1 MVSSCSLARRIDD
14 GLVDAA
20 RASDP
25 LKQPISDHHHGH
37 DYGERLLLHRH
48 TPVHALEPHVK
59 IVAMVSFIVV
69 GVITPI
75 TWWPAFVAYAILIVS
90 VIALAQ
96 LPPRVVFARALIE
109 VPFVLFAILMP
120 ILGRGERVDVLWFSL
135 SRAGLES
142 GASIIAKGTLG
153 VLCAVTLSA
162 TTPARE
168 ILRGLERLRMPS
180 LLVQIISFMIRY
192 VNVVSDEMSRMA
204 VARASRGFEATGV
217 RSWRFLGQVAGALFI
232 RSYERGERVYLA
244 MLSRGYSGTL
254 PDTGHD
260 PASLRQWMQGMA
272 IPVVA
277 LSSLML
283 TSVWIGS

>member
-1 MVSSCSLARRIDD
+1 MV
-14 GLVDAA
+14 
-20 RASDP
+20 
-25 LKQPISDHHHGH
+25 
-37 DYGERLLLHRH
+37 LHRH

-75 TWWPAFVAYAILIVS
+75 TWWPAFVAYGVLILG
-90 VIALAQ
+90 VIMLAQ
-96 LPPRVVFARALIE
+96 LPLTIVFSRALIE

-120 ILGRGERVDVLWFSL
+120 IFGRGERIDVLWFSL
-135 SRAGLES
+135 SKVGLES
-142 GASIIAKGTLG
+142 GASIVAKGTLG

-162 TTPARE
+162 TTSARE

-192 VNVVSDEMSRMA
+192 VNVVSDEMARMA

-217 RSWRFLGQVAGALFI
+217 KSWRFLGQVAGALFI

-244 MLSRGYSGTL
+244 MLSRGYTGSL
-254 PDTGHD
+254 PDGGRD
-260 PASLRQWMQGMA
+260 RASMRQWMQGLVL
-272 IPVVA
+272 PVVA
-277 LSSLML
+277 LMALMV
-283 TSVWIGS
+283 TSVWVWR